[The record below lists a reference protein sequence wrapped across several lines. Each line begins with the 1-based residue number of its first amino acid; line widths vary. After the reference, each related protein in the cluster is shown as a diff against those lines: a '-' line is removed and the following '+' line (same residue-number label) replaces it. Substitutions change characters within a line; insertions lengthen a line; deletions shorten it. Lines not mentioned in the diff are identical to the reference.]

1 MLEAAPSSGPAPLVT
16 RLCRALLTLRTLPL
30 ALAALTA
37 FLTLPALN
45 VGWAADDFF
54 LRHRIL
60 NAPGLSGLGSISR
73 NLFVHLDGNR
83 DHMLQLMDTRGYPWW
98 TLPNVLVAFWRPIA
112 STTHWLDHVFWPD
125 SSKLMHT
132 ENIVWLAGVVMLAAF
147 YYRRVMGPTVVAG
160 LAALFFAIDDAHAGP
175 VGWIANRNALMAAF
189 FGIACLIVHDRWR
202 SESWKPGAV
211 LGPLLLLIG
220 LLSSEGAL
228 SAGASI
234 VARAVFLETDPWRER
249 VRSLVPYAVVAVA
262 WRLLYNG
269 LGFGAWGSGMYVD
282 LGREPGRFISEA
294 AHWLPA
300 LWIGQ
305 WTFTPSEQYLAKSLA
320 GADATMVA
328 GFGLML
334 LMACLFAPL
343 LRRDRIARFFALG
356 MILSLVPACSTYPM
370 DRLLLFVG
378 LGAAPL
384 LALFVSAV
392 FAARTDRTAGLAWR
406 MSATVLAGFFLL
418 VHLVFSPLWLPVRT
432 ATTKRELL
440 PGLERMA
447 GSLPHDSATPSQTFV
462 LVQGDF
468 TVGVYFPDVLALQ
481 GFQGPAHWRV
491 LAPDGPL
498 KFERR
503 DDRSVVI
510 RPVDGFHADPD
521 TESPRVN
528 LARRL
533 DYFLRAREYPLVLGT
548 QVNLPGMS
556 SEVTAVSPAG
566 HPTEATFRFDV
577 SLDDPSL
584 RWFRLN
590 KGEYVPFAPPAV
602 GETVDV
608 GVE

>member
-1 MLEAAPSSGPAPLVT
+1 L
-16 RLCRALLTLRTLPL
+16 
-30 ALAALTA
+30 
-37 FLTLPALN
+37 
-45 VGWAADDFF
+45 
-54 LRHRIL
+54 
-60 NAPGLSGLGSISR
+60 
-73 NLFVHLDGNR
+73 
-83 DHMLQLMDTRGYPWW
+83 
-98 TLPNVLVAFWRPIA
+98 
-112 STTHWLDHVFWPD
+112 
-125 SSKLMHT
+125 
-132 ENIVWLAGVVMLAAF
+132 
-147 YYRRVMGPTVVAG
+147 
-160 LAALFFAIDDAHAGP
+160 
-175 VGWIANRNALMAAF
+175 
-189 FGIACLIVHDRWR
+189 
-202 SESWKPGAV
+202 
-211 LGPLLLLIG
+211 
-220 LLSSEGAL
+220 
-228 SAGASI
+228 
-234 VARAVFLETDPWRER
+234 
-249 VRSLVPYAVVAVA
+249 
-262 WRLLYNG
+262 
-269 LGFGAWGSGMYVD
+269 
-282 LGREPGRFISEA
+282 

-320 GADATMVA
+320 GANATMVA

-468 TVGVYFPDVLALQ
+468 TVGVYFSDVLALQ

-521 TESPRVN
+521 TEHPRVN

-533 DYFLRAREYPLVLGT
+533 DNFLRAREYPLVLGT